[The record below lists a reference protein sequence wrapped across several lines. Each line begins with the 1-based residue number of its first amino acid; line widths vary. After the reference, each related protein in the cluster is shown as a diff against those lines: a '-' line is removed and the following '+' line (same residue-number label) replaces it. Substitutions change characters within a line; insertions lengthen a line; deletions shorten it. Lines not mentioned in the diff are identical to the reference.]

1 MEYQKITCQT
11 ILKNEPFKFRT
22 RNWFEIN
29 DKSGG
34 MSKASTNQI
43 KFKTSKIRS
52 DLYDYSDASN
62 EILNSK
68 LFEPKIKITVNTTN
82 NNLKNNEIVVPLKHL
97 GNFSKTLQ
105 MSLFNCE
112 ISLILIW
119 SKYFIISNF
128 INPR

>member
-1 MEYQKITCQT
+1 MC
-11 ILKNEPFKFRT
+11 
-22 RNWFEIN
+22 
-29 DKSGG
+29 
-34 MSKASTNQI
+34 KASTNQI

-68 LFEPKIKITVNTTN
+68 LFEPKFKITVNTTN